1 MLVPVTRSAR
11 RRHGAAA
18 AELAIWLP
26 FFVVMFAVAL
36 DFCRIFYVT
45 QTIQNCAW
53 VGAMYA
59 SGTASSKS
67 SGSAEDAAQQ
77 AAVNEAASLNPPVQL
92 CDVLVDTSGSRT
104 TVTVRYD
111 FQALTPLMGD
121 NGTVRITRSVT
132 MYLAPTGP

>member
-1 MLVPVTRSAR
+1 MCLFIAPGAR
-11 RRHGAAA
+11 QPRGAAAA
-18 AELAIWLP
+18 AELALLLP
-26 FFVVMFAVAL
+26 FLGLMFAVAL

-59 SGTASSKS
+59 SGTASGKS

-111 FQALTPLMGD
+111 FQA
-121 NGTVRITRSVT
+121 
-132 MYLAPTGP
+132 